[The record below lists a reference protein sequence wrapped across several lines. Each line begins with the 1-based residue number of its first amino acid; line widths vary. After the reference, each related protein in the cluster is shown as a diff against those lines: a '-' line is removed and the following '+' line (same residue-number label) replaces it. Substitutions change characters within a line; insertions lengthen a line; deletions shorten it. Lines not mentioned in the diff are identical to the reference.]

1 MESILDYKGDRGL
14 RLLDIFERLNRG
26 ELLNKRE
33 LTKYYG
39 VGEKT
44 IQRDIEDIRNY
55 LADRRDAHDQGEDRL
70 CRERVRTE
78 PAAEYGHR
86 RTQSRRPSTATGQG

>member
-33 LTKYYG
+33 LTQYYG

-44 IQRDIEDIRNY
+44 IPVG
-55 LADRRDAHDQGEDRL
+55 LFFAL
-70 CRERVRTE
+70 
-78 PAAEYGHR
+78 HR
-86 RTQSRRPSTATGQG
+86 SDK

>member
-33 LTKYYG
+33 LTQYYG

-44 IQRDIEDIRNY
+44 IQRDSRIFATIWPT
-55 LADRRDAHDQGEDRL
+55 G
-70 CRERVRTE
+70 VMRT
-78 PAAEYGHR
+78 
-86 RTQSRRPSTATGQG
+86 